1 MDLRV
6 VLFVVLISLCA
17 TLSFAQVSF
26 EDEIRSEMDSILRR
40 LSEKETH
47 ISQIDESMV
56 QQQAKITAL
65 EKQVTDQENRIA
77 LLEGRENNDGIVTH
91 SSFIM
96 LYKSCICF
104 IASFLFLTGTKNEFV
119 YLR

>member
-104 IASFLFLTGTKNEFV
+104 IASFLFFNWN
-119 YLR
+119 